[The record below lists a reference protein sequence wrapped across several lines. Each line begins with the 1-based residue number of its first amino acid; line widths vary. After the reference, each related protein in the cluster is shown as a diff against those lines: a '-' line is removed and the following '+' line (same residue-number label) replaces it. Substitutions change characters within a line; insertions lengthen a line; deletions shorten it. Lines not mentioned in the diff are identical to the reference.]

1 MVMNGDRPQRA
12 AVPLD
17 LGLSDCVWEQM
28 ERCWAQDRCERPTIE
43 EVLANLTTE
52 KEQALVPLLINN
64 IQQDDADSDALE
76 ELSTTIVF
84 VL

>member
-1 MVMNGDRPQRA
+1 M
-12 AVPLD
+12 
-17 LGLSDCVWEQM
+17 
-28 ERCWAQDRCERPTIE
+28 
-43 EVLANLTTE
+43 ANLTTE